1 MGDVSPQKKTKRARW
16 RLLLPILVSSLL
28 IFLPLTIQLVYTY
41 FIQGPHP
48 VAVAGEV
55 DLSSYSKLEFQ
66 NTSLVGE
73 VNFYPN
79 AWIASEP
86 EQPAKPIPFKTPG
99 LWVGYPDGKGGRMGR
114 GGYGSYHYLIK
125 GLKPGQAISP
135 VRNIDV
141 PSRIYL
147 NGILCFQVGDVV
159 KSGGNSV
166 CRLDNLFAQSIS
178 VPSSG
183 QVEFIMEVGDSRTGG
198 VDHLGLIQPPGDQ
211 YPGFATRIFA
221 PFTTGCIFAGAIA
234 TAFFVGFSPRK
245 RSAFALVIIILAAGF
260 LYFFSRD
267 SILIG
272 LDVVYVG
279 MVFGALSFAGYALG
293 IIGLLL
299 YGRFTRNPVCNQTEF
314 ALLIG
319 QTIFSML
326 LMIPTWGTRVASIPL
341 VLLFSIPLLMLIQS
355 IVFYAKGRGG
365 LPFIF
370 LCAAFVG
377 YGVDALLFA
386 FDILP
391 QNLIIHPTVF
401 ASIVSLGGFAT
412 AFVDIYRHSVA
423 KRDKA
428 ILQRRYQFA
437 TNRSLAYFANEG
449 EIISALQW
457 IGESY
462 ESSISAGD
470 QILLHVSTLMRR
482 RLMAL
487 RERSISLAEEAE
499 LESSIAD
506 IVNASQKTS
515 AMFVLD
521 YEHGELPVPP
531 LIFEGV
537 IAEISPKMKENE
549 AIVLS
554 DFLQAIHLD
563 FPKRITVSEA
573 ILSSI
578 AERCSLLHQRVD
590 FRPGSIVIYHEARK
604 P

>member
-1 MGDVSPQKKTKRARW
+1 M

-28 IFLPLTIQLVYTY
+28 IFLPLALQLVYTY

-73 VNFYPN
+73 VEFYPN

-86 EQPAKPIPFKTPG
+86 EQTAEPIPFQTPG
-99 LWVGYPDGKGGRMGR
+99 LWVGYPDGNGGKMGR
-114 GGYGSYHYLIK
+114 DGYGSYRYSIT
-125 GLKPGQAISP
+125 GLKPGQTITP

-147 NGILCFQVGDVV
+147 DGTLCFQVGDVK
-159 KSGGNSV
+159 KSDGNSV
-166 CRLDNLFAQSIS
+166 CRLDNLFTQSIA
-178 VPSSG
+178 VPASG
-183 QVEFIMEVGDSRTGG
+183 RVEFIMEVGDSGTGG
-198 VDHLGLIQPPGDQ
+198 VDHLGLIQPPGDH
-211 YPGFATRIFA
+211 YPGFATRVLA
-221 PFTTGCIFAGAIA
+221 PFSTGCILAGAVA

-245 RSAFALVIIILAAGF
+245 RSAFALVGIILAVGF

-267 SILIG
+267 SLLIG

-279 MVFGALSFAGYALG
+279 MVFGTLSFVGFALG
-293 IIGLLL
+293 VIGLLL

-319 QTIFSML
+319 LTIFSML
-326 LMIPTWGTRVASIPL
+326 LFIPTLGTKVSSIPL
-341 VLLFSIPLLMLIQS
+341 VLLLSTPLLMLVQS

-365 LPFIF
+365 LPFIL

-377 YGVDALLFA
+377 YGVNALLFS
-386 FDILP
+386 FDFLP

-401 ASIVSLGGFAT
+401 AGIVALEAFVT
-412 AFVDIYRHSVA
+412 AFVDIYRYSVA
-423 KRDKA
+423 RRDKA

-449 EIISALQW
+449 EIISALGW

-462 ESSISAGD
+462 ESSINEGD
-470 QILLHVSTLMRR
+470 QNLLHVSSMMRR

-499 LESSIAD
+499 LESAIID

-515 AMFVLD
+515 ATLVLD
-521 YEHGELPVPP
+521 YENGEIQLPP

-537 IAEISPKMKENE
+537 IAEISPKITESE

-554 DFLQAIHLD
+554 EFWGTVRLD
-563 FPKRITVSEA
+563 YPKRITISETTS
-573 ILSSI
+573 SSI
-578 AERCSLLHQRVD
+578 MERCSLLQQRVD
-590 FRPGSIVIYHEARK
+590 FRPGSIVIHSERRK
-604 P
+604 A